1 MSFMTKLWP
10 NKGYTED
17 VQTNAIWLYIT
28 ACSMLLTPYKSERHS
43 MEDEYATKRADM
55 GEIDHLSANIVQGHD
70 EDRGWF
76 LGQD

>member
-1 MSFMTKLWP
+1 
-10 NKGYTED
+10 
-17 VQTNAIWLYIT
+17 
-28 ACSMLLTPYKSERHS
+28 
-43 MEDEYATKRADM
+43 M